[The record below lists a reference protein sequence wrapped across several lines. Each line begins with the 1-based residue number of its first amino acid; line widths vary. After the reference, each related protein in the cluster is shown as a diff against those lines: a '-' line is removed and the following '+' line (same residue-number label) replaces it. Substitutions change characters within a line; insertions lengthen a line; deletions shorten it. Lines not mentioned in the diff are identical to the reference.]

1 MDITAEEIIK
11 ALKDAF
17 DKRGKG
23 RTEQQRDK
31 DEAFARSKNEMYEN
45 RISLINGVSRMAQQL
60 SESMDV
66 CKILADATD
75 ELKERL
81 IERDGRIGELK
92 SDLDKRTKDL
102 YLGEEA
108 LKEANAEVARLK
120 ALLKN
125 VGIDPEV
132 KKPAAPATNDDIDM
146 D

>member
-1 MDITAEEIIK
+1 MDITAKEIIK
-11 ALKDAF
+11 ELKDAF

-60 SESMDV
+60 IESMDV
-66 CKILADATD
+66 SKILADATD

-125 VGIDPEV
+125 VGIDPDV

>member
-1 MDITAEEIIK
+1 MDITTKEIIK

-45 RISLINGVSRMAQQL
+45 RISLINGVSHMAQQL

-66 CKILADATD
+66 SKILADATD
-75 ELKERL
+75 DLKERL

-125 VGIDPEV
+125 VGIDPDV

>member
-1 MDITAEEIIK
+1 MDITAKEITK

-45 RISLINGVSRMAQQL
+45 SISLINGVSRMAQQL

-66 CKILADATD
+66 SKILADATD

-120 ALLKN
+120 ALLEN

>member
-1 MDITAEEIIK
+1 MDITAKEIIK
-11 ALKDAF
+11 ELKDAF

-66 CKILADATD
+66 SKILADAAD

-92 SDLDKRTKDL
+92 SDLDKRTTDL